1 MKQQILELTDNE
13 VFALL
18 QALGKRPFE
27 EVADLIAKIRSQC
40 EASDELQSDKTDF
53 DS

>member
-27 EVADLIAKIRSQC
+27 EVADLIAMERRPAVRCLIR
-40 EASDELQSDKTDF
+40 DF
-53 DS
+53 PQLNE